1 MGLDEILKS
10 IDEKVKQEVNEVEKE
25 AEEQKERI
33 LEEAKKRAQER
44 KKQIIQETKRQIE
57 DEVRRKMIK
66 VRREERKKILTLKS
80 EIMSEVF
87 QEAKDRFL
95 NLEKKEYLS
104 LMRDALVAS
113 IKHGDEEVL
122 ISPQD
127 KELVDQDFI
136 REIEKAV
143 REKGKAPR
151 LKFTF
156 SLNEKERGFIV
167 KSKDVLVNST
177 ISTLFSVLK
186 DEEEIEVARLL
197 FG

>member
-1 MGLDEILKS
+1 MGLDEILRS
-10 IDEKVKQEVNEVEKE
+10 IDKKVKQEVDEIKKE
-25 AEEQKERI
+25 AEEQRKRI
-33 LEEAKKRAQER
+33 LEEAVKRAKER
-44 KKQIIQETKRQIE
+44 KKQIIQEAKQQIE
-57 DEVRRKMIK
+57 DEMRRELIK
-66 VRREERKKILTLKS
+66 VRREEKKKILTLKTEMMS
-80 EIMSEVF
+80 EIF

-136 REIEKAV
+136 REIEKAI

-156 SLNEKERGFIV
+156 SLDEKERGFIV